1 MMIRVNPRRRS
12 NEICSIGKRGSDV
25 RPRIKAGKVVTQATA
40 KQVTRGGLS
49 KRARRKV
56 RRKIRLAAHHSRS
69 ISVVG
74 GLLL

>member
-1 MMIRVNPRRRS
+1 MRYAALANGAVMSARALKQERV
-12 NEICSIGKRGSDV
+12 
-25 RPRIKAGKVVTQATA
+25 ATQATA
-40 KQVTRGGLS
+40 KQVSRGGLS